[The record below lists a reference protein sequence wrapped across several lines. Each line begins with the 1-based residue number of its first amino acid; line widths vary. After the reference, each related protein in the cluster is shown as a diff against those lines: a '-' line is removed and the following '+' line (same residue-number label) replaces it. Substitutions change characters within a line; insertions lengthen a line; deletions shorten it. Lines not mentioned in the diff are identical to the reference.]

1 MPKVALADTL
11 RDWQD
16 LLTAAEDRVPEVKGL
31 GQKLEELRQDL
42 ERLQELET
50 LRKKLKADRQEATQQ
65 LHAVRE
71 RGKDHAIKV
80 RALLQAAA
88 GHRNQ
93 GLVRY
98 GIHPRRSLRAGEDGA
113 GAGARAGGG
122 ASQAGGEV

>member
-1 MPKVALADTL
+1 MPKVALSDTL

-16 LLTAAEDRVPEVKGL
+16 LLTAAEERAPEVKGL
-31 GQKLEELRQDL
+31 GLKLEVLRQDF
-42 ERLQELET
+42 ERLQELEA

-71 RGKDHAIKV
+71 RGKDHAIGV

-98 GIHPRRSLRAGEDGA
+98 GIHPRRPLRAGEDGA
-113 GAGARAGGG
+113 GGGSRADSGAP
-122 ASQAGGEV
+122 QAGGEA